1 MNKNESRTK
10 NINNDWWLAKKRRA
24 YFKLFLM
31 QTRVDFFDVIC
42 KACEKIEEW
51 CKR

>member
-1 MNKNESRTK
+1 MSRKKSLTK
-10 NINNDWWLAKKRRA
+10 NINNDWWLAKNQRA